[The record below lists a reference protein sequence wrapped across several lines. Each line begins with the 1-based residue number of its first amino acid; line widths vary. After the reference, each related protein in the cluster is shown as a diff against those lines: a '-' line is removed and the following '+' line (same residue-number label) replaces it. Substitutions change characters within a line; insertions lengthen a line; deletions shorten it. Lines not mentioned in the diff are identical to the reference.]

1 MIRWLSIIFIPYC
14 HCRVFMNGTIWQQAD
29 IAHGD
34 NTPVKILF
42 LQLVCTCAAYFFATF
57 ACKFNIQLES
67 FALPII
73 LVGPLTLSGVFTV
86 CHYRQT
92 DPCLFSPSIPDY
104 IFYKVKVTRNGC
116 TQSCCTLSWASFSK
130 IYAILSHSK
139 LKTWLILMKI
149 VLQIYILVVQN
160 FRLQV
165 SLLYFLLFAVPWYL
179 SQTTQLGNFSG
190 IYSLDYFNYLDW
202 RTCLETKIKS
212 SSLYRANVWNTLLL
226 WSDVGYLHDTE

>member
-1 MIRWLSIIFIPYC
+1 
-14 HCRVFMNGTIWQQAD
+14 MNGTIWQQAD

-92 DPCLFSPSIPDY
+92 DPCSFSPSIPDY
-104 IFYKVKVTRNGC
+104 IFYKVKNYPHVKYFTF
-116 TQSCCTLSWASFSK
+116 TQRVAGWIESRIIQCLVLKFSCYLC
-130 IYAILSHSK
+130 IL
-139 LKTWLILMKI
+139 
-149 VLQIYILVVQN
+149 N
-160 FRLQV
+160 F
-165 SLLYFLLFAVPWYL
+165 
-179 SQTTQLGNFSG
+179 
-190 IYSLDYFNYLDW
+190 
-202 RTCLETKIKS
+202 K
-212 SSLYRANVWNTLLL
+212 
-226 WSDVGYLHDTE
+226 